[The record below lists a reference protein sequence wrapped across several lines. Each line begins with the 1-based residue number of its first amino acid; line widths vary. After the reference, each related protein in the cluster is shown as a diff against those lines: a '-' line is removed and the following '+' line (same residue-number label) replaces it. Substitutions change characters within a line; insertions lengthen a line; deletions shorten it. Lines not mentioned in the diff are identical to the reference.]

1 MDGRDEHGL
10 GAFTTVVRS
19 QSQIIIIITQKMV
32 PEARKDKN
40 LDSLRSAT
48 LASNSLAHTF
58 TRRDLSIVPKPPVT
72 PIFELLSSQ
81 MM

>member
-19 QSQIIIIITQKMV
+19 QSHIIIIITQKMV

-40 LDSLRSAT
+40 LDSL
-48 LASNSLAHTF
+48 
-58 TRRDLSIVPKPPVT
+58 
-72 PIFELLSSQ
+72 LLERHFGK
-81 MM
+81 